1 MCMIVQVLTKFMQLA
16 RNNCWYIGSSNG
28 LTEIN
33 LTTGRVRRLLN
44 YYVRDLGFK
53 SDKELWVGT
62 ESGLYIYDLEKGEIA
77 HLTVSNG
84 NDSYALA
91 DNAIYSI
98 CRDNDVGVAVLPRF
112 RIPFCR

>member
-1 MCMIVQVLTKFMQLA
+1 M
-16 RNNCWYIGSSNG
+16 
-28 LTEIN
+28 
-33 LTTGRVRRLLN
+33 
-44 YYVRDLGFK
+44 
-53 SDKELWVGT
+53 VGT

-98 CRDNDVGVAVLPRF
+98 CRDNEGGMWI
-112 RIPFCR
+112 RILFWRGQLLSASMDLF

>member
-1 MCMIVQVLTKFMQLA
+1 M
-16 RNNCWYIGSSNG
+16 
-28 LTEIN
+28 
-33 LTTGRVRRLLN
+33 LN

-53 SDKELWVGT
+53 SDKELWVCT
-62 ESGLYIYDLEKGEIA
+62 ESGLYIYELEKGEIA

-98 CRDNDVGVAVLPRF
+98 CRDNEAVSYTHLDVYKRQVPA
-112 RIPFCR
+112 